1 MVRRFSKLLIC
12 NEGLLQYHTN
22 LGHVERIG
30 QTRYA
35 LQFGMPEIR
44 RKLKSRRSWNSN
56 IKMGL
61 Q

>member
-1 MVRRFSKLLIC
+1 MVRRFSKRLMC

-22 LGHVERIG
+22 LRYVERMG

-35 LQFGMPEIR
+35 VQFGMPEI